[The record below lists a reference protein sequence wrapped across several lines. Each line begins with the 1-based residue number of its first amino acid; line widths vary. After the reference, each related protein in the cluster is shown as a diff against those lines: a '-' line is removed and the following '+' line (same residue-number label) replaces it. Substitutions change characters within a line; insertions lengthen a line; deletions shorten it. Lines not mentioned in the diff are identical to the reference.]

1 MRLIDMITNV
11 WTDSG
16 LAELWALVAPWLALD
31 ERQMIF
37 VVATPFFIGVAPVG
51 IPAHQE

>member
-16 LAELWALVAPWLALD
+16 LAELCALVAPWLALD
-31 ERQMIF
+31 GSQMIF
-37 VVATPFFIGVAPVG
+37 VVGPAFFFRQALR
-51 IPAHQE
+51 